1 MPGSQTTGARGAL
14 LAAAARVFSD
24 KGFFGTRITDITA
37 AAGVSAGSFYT
48 YFESKEE
55 ILGAVM
61 DEFRAGEP
69 ESVTAAP
76 ASSAGDAEQWLRA
89 ALTAAVATFVE
100 NARMWRAV
108 QQAALGT
115 EQIRARVRDQQDEVV
130 AAVAAG
136 IAPLVDG
143 GLAGPRTPAEFVAR
157 ALVAM
162 TDESLF
168 QWYLLHDQPLP
179 QDQAVDRLLW
189 GWQRLLRLQPAAGG
203 ASRG

>member
-1 MPGSQTTGARGAL
+1 MRDSQSGSARDAL
-14 LAAAARVFSD
+14 LTAAARVFSE
-24 KGFFGTRITDITA
+24 KGFFSTRITDITA
-37 AAGVSAGSFYT
+37 GAGVSAGTFYT

-69 ESVTAAP
+69 DATAAAP
-76 ASSAGDAEQWLRA
+76 TSGHADAEAWLRA
-89 ALTAAVATFVE
+89 ALQTAVARFVE

-136 IAPLVDG
+136 VTPLIDS
-143 GLAGPRTPAEFVAR
+143 GLAQPSTPAAFVAR

-162 TDESLF
+162 TEESLF
-168 QWYLLHDQPLP
+168 QWYLLSDEPIA
-179 QDQAVDRLLW
+179 QDVAVDRLTW
-189 GWQRLLRLQPAAGG
+189 AWQRLLRLPREAAH
-203 ASRG
+203 A